1 MLCSSIGTQ
10 TFLVRLKINQERL
23 KGNSLLRMEM
33 QTITELNTERS
44 SRLFEAANA
53 VIPGGVNSPVRA
65 FRAVGGDPLFIK
77 KAIGAYIFDE
87 DDNKYFELINSWGPM
102 VLGHAHPVVVEAVQ
116 RAAGGSF
123 SYGAPTEAEVKMA
136 NLIVEMV
143 RSVEKV
149 RLVNSGTEATMSAI
163 RLARGFT
170 GREKMIKFEG
180 CYHGHGDS
188 FLIAAGS
195 GAATL
200 GVPNSPG
207 VTHGTAQDTLTASYN
222 DLESVE
228 VLFKAFPDEIAALIV
243 EPVAGNMGLVEPA
256 EGFLQGLRGLCT
268 QYGALLVF
276 DEVMTGFRLAP
287 GGVQE
292 LMGVMPDLTTLGK
305 IIGGG
310 LPVGAYG
317 GRAEVMDFVSPKGP
331 VYQAG
336 TLSGNPLAM
345 AAGLATLG
353 MLQANPEIYQQLR
366 ANGAKLAGIWRA
378 QIEQLGLP
386 CCVNQIG
393 SMFTLFFSEGPV
405 TNWTSAARCDTARFG
420 KFFHAM
426 LNQGVY
432 MAPAQYESLFVSI
445 AASQN
450 DFDLFEEASYK
461 ALKVAF
467 A

>member
-1 MLCSSIGTQ
+1 MPDTLN
-10 TFLVRLKINQERL
+10 FLYTRSA
-23 KGNSLLRMEM
+23 SLFNNA
-33 QTITELNTERS
+33 Q
-44 SRLFEAANA
+44 A

-65 FRAVGGDPLFIK
+65 FKAVGGHPVFIK
-77 KAIGAYIFDE
+77 KASGSYIFDE
-87 DDNKYFELINSWGPM
+87 DGNKYFELINSWGPM

-116 RAAGGSF
+116 KAALNSF
-123 SYGAPTEAEVKMA
+123 SFGAPTEAEVKMA
-136 NLIVEMV
+136 EMICSMV
-143 RSVEKV
+143 PSVEKV

-207 VTHGTAQDTLTASYN
+207 VTKGTAQDTLTATYN
-222 DLESVE
+222 DLDSVE
-228 VLFKAFPDEIAALIV
+228 TLFKANPDQIAALIV
-243 EPVAGNMGLVEPA
+243 EPVVGNMGLVEPA
-256 EGFLQGLRGLCT
+256 KGFLQGLRELCT
-268 QYGALLVF
+268 RYHALLVF

-292 LMGVMPDLTTLGK
+292 LYGVMPDLTTLGK

-317 GRAEVMDFVSPKGP
+317 GRADVMDFVSPQGP

-353 MLQANPEIYQQLR
+353 MLKANPDIYHQLDNNGTR
-366 ANGAKLAGIWRA
+366 LANIWRK
-378 QIEQLGLP
+378 QIAELGLP
-386 CCVNQIG
+386 CTVNQIG
-393 SMFTLFFSEGPV
+393 SMFTLFFTPDPV
-405 TNWTSAARCDTARFG
+405 TDWPSAKRCDTARFG

-426 LNQGVY
+426 LDQGVY

-450 DFDLFEEASYK
+450 DFA
-461 ALKVAF
+461 
-467 A
+467 